1 MNQQTNLKSQYFH
14 LASLNVFEMYGD
26 NTTKQNF
33 YSNLQELKRCS
44 SYGGKCLSIKN
55 AFVWY
60 KTKQEEEYWSN
71 LWQYIDGIYSTEF
84 DRIVFVNYC
93 NTPQLYTKYTN
104 IKQLLNIS

>member
-14 LASLNVFEMYGD
+14 LASLNVFEMYG
-26 NTTKQNF
+26 NIIIKQNF
-33 YSNLQELKRCS
+33 YLNFQELKRCS
-44 SYGGKCLSIKN
+44 SYDGKCLSIKN
-55 AFVWY
+55 AFTWHQ
-60 KTKQEEEYWSN
+60 TRQGNEYWLN
-71 LWQYIDGIYSTEF
+71 LWQYIDRTYSTEF